1 MTSQNV
7 KDIMSVG
14 VFMLDKDYVNENTEE
29 AFEYVNQMLE
39 AINDLRLTE
48 IYVNLKN
55 HDFESCG
62 NYKIDEKEAEKFI
75 EVYKLLRGIDEDD
88 AE

>member
-7 KDIMSVG
+7 KDVMSVG

-39 AINDLRLTE
+39 VINDLRLTE

-62 NYKIDEKEAEKFI
+62 NYKMDEKEAEKFI
-75 EVYKLLRGIDEDD
+75 EVYKLLRGIE
-88 AE
+88 